1 MKSQRPPI
9 SKFKKMKD
17 HRMSL
22 QEKQASKKTP
32 RPSIPDFSK
41 NDSISSISKLGQ
53 KWVKKITK
61 LMTIYLI

>member
-53 KWVKKITK
+53 K
-61 LMTIYLI
+61 